1 MHVSVLLIL
10 VLASSRQ
17 LCLASSL
24 LRPSCDLYDHALP
37 SAISSSQYG
46 SFPGHL
52 VPCVRISLVHLS
64 ALHSATASWSS
75 FSCFPASWSSYLSPL
90 SSLYAVQHEICYSS
104 MPGATIG
111 KFLIDARYYRAL
123 APGPALPRRA
133 SLPAPNPG
141 NRPLQR
147 RSSGSLSS
155 SLPLTFDRRSRTPPR
170 PPHRPAFLRSSFR
183 APFFLRLHGMLD
195 DFLSMSA
202 ATYFLTTI
210 LFTTLSTVQPY

>member
-1 MHVSVLLIL
+1 MLLMLPRYTAMFPAIYIWPRPLHRVHLLAARAPPPALGRPPTDTLATPSLVHIHCSAFHSHVPGITATPLFSRMHDSVLLIL

-75 FSCFPASWSSYLSPL
+75 FSCFPASWSSYLSSL
-90 SSLYAVQHEICYSS
+90 SSLYAVQHDICYSS
-104 MPGATIG
+104 MPGATIW
-111 KFLIDARYYRAL
+111 
-123 APGPALPRRA
+123 
-133 SLPAPNPG
+133 
-141 NRPLQR
+141 
-147 RSSGSLSS
+147 
-155 SLPLTFDRRSRTPPR
+155 
-170 PPHRPAFLRSSFR
+170 
-183 APFFLRLHGMLD
+183 
-195 DFLSMSA
+195 
-202 ATYFLTTI
+202 
-210 LFTTLSTVQPY
+210 